1 MHSFTVSRIL
11 LHPSS
16 SVSFCAIFLIRFT
29 CPPLYKDVD
38 HLGVS
43 NAQLV
48 KEGHHLAAKYV
59 RSVAEQ
65 NSLDLTW
72 ELLMGSEFKQ
82 LREFLLPTKTEMQRF
97 RQLVVNVRKLFACFS
112 VLALIVR
119 NGTLARVFL
128 LCWTYH

>member
-1 MHSFTVSRIL
+1 M
-11 LHPSS
+11 
-16 SVSFCAIFLIRFT
+16 
-29 CPPLYKDVD
+29 
-38 HLGVS
+38 S

-119 NGTLARVFL
+119 NGTLAHVFL
-128 LCWTYH
+128 LCWTCH